1 MKIIKIEFLIQKG
14 PFCKT
19 PEFATLLDE
28 IKNAILSVTH
38 PEGSRQF
45 TLYPEKKANG
55 VVPIKKNFQEFLVR
69 NKWKREYRMSIAS
82 RIKPGPID
90 AVKKVSDGRYF
101 AVEWETGNISSS
113 HRALNKMAV
122 GLLDGVLAGGILI
135 LPSRNMYQY
144 LTDRIGSYSEIEP
157 YFSVWRNILIEEG
170 ILAVIEIEHDAESTD
185 IPPIK
190 KGTDGRAL
198 R

>member
-1 MKIIKIEFLIQKG
+1 MKITKIDFLIQKG
-14 PFCKT
+14 NFGYSS
-19 PEFATLLDE
+19 EFESILTE
-28 IKNAILSVTH
+28 IKNAVVSVNW
-38 PEGSRQF
+38 PEGSDRF

-55 VVPIKKNFQEFLVR
+55 VVPIKKNFMNSMISLNWMLEH
-69 NKWKREYRMSIAS
+69 RMAIAY

-90 AVKKVSDGRYF
+90 AVKQLSDNRFF

-122 GLLDGVLAGGILI
+122 GLIDGVLAGGILI
-135 LPSRNMYQY
+135 LPSREMYQY
-144 LTDRIGSYSEIEP
+144 LTDRIGNYAEIEP
-157 YFSVWRNILIEEG
+157 YFPVWRNLSIKEG
-170 ILAVIEIEHDAESTD
+170 VLAVIEIEHDAVSLD
-185 IPPIK
+185 ISPIK

>member
-1 MKIIKIEFLIQKG
+1 VKIIKTEFLIRKG
-14 PFCKT
+14 IFYKSS
-19 PEFATLLDE
+19 EFQSILKQIE
-28 IKNAILSVTH
+28 NAVLSVTH
-38 PEGSRQF
+38 PKDSRQF
-45 TLYPEKKANG
+45 TLYPKRKGNG
-55 VVPIKKNFQEFLVR
+55 VMPIKKNFLEWLVQ
-69 NKWKREYRMSIAS
+69 KGWLCEYRMSIAS
-82 RIKPGPID
+82 RLRPGPID
-90 AVKKVSDGRYF
+90 AVKNMSDGRHF

-135 LPSRNMYQY
+135 LPSRTMYGY

-157 YFSVWRNILIEEG
+157 YFPVWRNLQIKEG
-170 ILAVIEIEHDAESTD
+170 VLAVIEIEHDALSED
-185 IPPIK
+185 VPVIP

>member
-1 MKIIKIEFLIQKG
+1 MKITKIDFLIQKG
-14 PFCKT
+14 NFGYSS
-19 PEFATLLDE
+19 EFESILTE
-28 IKNAILSVTH
+28 IKNAVVSVNW
-38 PEGSRQF
+38 PEGSDRF

-55 VVPIKKNFQEFLVR
+55 VVPIKKNFMNSMISR
-69 NKWKREYRMSIAS
+69 NWMLEHRMAIAY

-90 AVKKVSDGRYF
+90 AVKQLSDNRFF

-122 GLLDGVLAGGILI
+122 GLIDGVLAGGILI
-135 LPSRNMYQY
+135 LPSREMYQY
-144 LTDRIGSYSEIEP
+144 LTDRIGNYAEIEP
-157 YFSVWRNILIEEG
+157 YFPVWRNLSIKEG
-170 ILAVIEIEHDAESTD
+170 VLAVIEIEHDAVSLD
-185 IPPIK
+185 ISPIK